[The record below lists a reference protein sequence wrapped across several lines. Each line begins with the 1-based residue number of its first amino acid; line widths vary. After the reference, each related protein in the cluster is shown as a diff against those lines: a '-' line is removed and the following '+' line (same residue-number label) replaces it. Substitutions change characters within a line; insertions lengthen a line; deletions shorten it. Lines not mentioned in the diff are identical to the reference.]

1 VPTVMS
7 HTRPPNTLVHYPSP
21 LRKVSTTH
29 SHFPWHH
36 QAKHIKKTPTE
47 KAQLQAKHT
56 EFCQQY
62 AAALN
67 AARKVVMEQAVILC
81 EKIGRHSIKYYFEE
95 IMQRSHL
102 QSKSRK
108 VTRWNAFI
116 RCEVARH
123 NSGTRNYGPLYV

>member
-1 VPTVMS
+1 
-7 HTRPPNTLVHYPSP
+7 
-21 LRKVSTTH
+21 
-29 SHFPWHH
+29 
-36 QAKHIKKTPTE
+36 
-47 KAQLQAKHT
+47 
-56 EFCQQY
+56 
-62 AAALN
+62 
-67 AARKVVMEQAVILC
+67 MEQAVILC

-123 NSGTRNYGPLYV
+123 NSVLPEGAKQLKPSDLMPEICVHWKELSEEQRVSKTQKSMVEIEQLLKMKELAGHHMMQNTFSDAQKTLEKIDHKALSSS